1 VSQRGE
7 ETRFN
12 DVWSVD
18 WNYAHLRAESKLAGG
33 VGLMRKERAMTWR
46 WSSVVTGLFAAT
58 LWSGPVFA
66 QSPLGLDTRGMP
78 GGPVLPV
85 FIEGVGLSDAQRA
98 QVRRIVVNHQPQVQS
113 LVAQLRTASEA
124 LAARLYGPDP
134 VSAVVLT
141 PLVQQV
147 NQLRSQLTQE
157 RLQVTLEIRDLLT
170 PDQLARAAQIRQRL
184 NEWRADMQTL
194 AGVP

>member
-1 VSQRGE
+1 SEDR
-7 ETRFN
+7 
-12 DVWSVD
+12 
-18 WNYAHLRAESKLAGG
+18 NYAHRRAEPKLAGE
-33 VGLMRKERAMTWR
+33 VGLMWEERAMMWR
-46 WSSVVTGLFAAT
+46 WSSVVTGLFAAA

-66 QSPLGLDTRGMP
+66 QSPLGLDTRGLP

-85 FIEGVGLSDAQRA
+85 FIEGVGLSEGQRA
-98 QVRRIVVNHQPQVQS
+98 QVRQIVVSHQPQVQS
-113 LVAQLRTASEA
+113 LVTQLRTASEA
-124 LAARLYGPDP
+124 LAVRLYGPDP
-134 VSAVVLT
+134 VSALVLT

-157 RLQVTLEIRDLLT
+157 RLQVTLEIRNLLT

-194 AGVP
+194 AGLPLADSLIAVP

>member
-1 VSQRGE
+1 
-7 ETRFN
+7 
-12 DVWSVD
+12 
-18 WNYAHLRAESKLAGG
+18 
-33 VGLMRKERAMTWR
+33 MMWR

-66 QSPLGLDTRGMP
+66 QSPLGLDTRGLP

-85 FIEGVGLSDAQRA
+85 FIEGVGLSEGQRA
-98 QVRRIVVNHQPQVQS
+98 QVRQIVVSHQPQVQS
-113 LVAQLRTASEA
+113 LVTQLRTASEA
-124 LAARLYGPDP
+124 LAVRLYGPDP
-134 VSAVVLT
+134 VSALVLT

-157 RLQVTLEIRDLLT
+157 RLQVTLEIRNLLT

-194 AGVP
+194 AGLPLADSLIAVP